1 MRTIQGRQSTAAGAT
16 TTNVLTGNP
25 YAMAPFNAKVRFYL
39 TAEAAFESRVTIYL
53 GSRLVAPESTVSG
66 QARQPLV
73 PDDFFTEALVRAGE
87 QVVIQHR
94 NTGAGANVLN
104 WRVDFA
110 SR

>member
-1 MRTIQGRQSTAAGAT
+1 MRTIQGRTSTAAGAT
-16 TTNVLTGNP
+16 TANVLTGNP
-25 YAMAPFNAKVRFYL
+25 YAMAPFSGMVKFYM

-53 GSRLVAPESTVSG
+53 GSRLITPESTVSG

-73 PDDFFTEALVRAGE
+73 PDDFLTMAKVRAGE

-104 WRVDFA
+104 WRVDFG
-110 SR
+110 